1 VPVPVALILGVFTG
15 VVLTALLVVGM
26 MRKKMVVPERS
37 ARNFEETCAAIEKAV
52 PALEGWSFPHDTLDM
67 YAKLEAKGMAPDGVK
82 QISVKQIRVY
92 FVCNPGLAKRV
103 LTDSPQMSAIMPC
116 SWSVYELDDGSVRVS
131 KMNIGMMSKMF
142 SGEVKSAMGD
152 VAVADER
159 FITEVLGR

>member
-1 VPVPVALILGVFTG
+1 MTMPVALILGIFAG
-15 VVLTALLVVGM
+15 VILTTLLVVGM

-37 ARNFEETCAAIEKAV
+37 ARNFDDTCAAIEKVV

-67 YAKLEAKGMAPDGVK
+67 YAKLEAKGMAPEGVK
-82 QISVKQIRVY
+82 RIRVY

-142 SGEVKSAMGD
+142 SGEVKSAMGE
-152 VAVADER
+152 VAAADRR
-159 FITEVLGR
+159 FMTEVLGR

>member
-1 VPVPVALILGVFTG
+1 
-15 VVLTALLVVGM
+15 
-26 MRKKMVVPERS
+26 
-37 ARNFEETCAAIEKAV
+37 
-52 PALEGWSFPHDTLDM
+52 M

-82 QISVKQIRVY
+82 RIRVY

-142 SGEVKSAMGD
+142 SGEVKSAMGE
-152 VAVADER
+152 VAAADGR
-159 FITEVLGR
+159 FMTEVLGR

>member
-1 VPVPVALILGVFTG
+1 MSVAVALILGIIAG

-26 MRKKMVVPERS
+26 MRKNMVVPERS
-37 ARNFEETCAAIEKAV
+37 ARSFEETCAAIERAV

-82 QISVKQIRVY
+82 RIRVY

-116 SWSVYELDDGSVRVS
+116 SWSVYELDDGSVQVS

-142 SGEVKSAMGD
+142 SGEVKSAMGE
-152 VAVADER
+152 VAAADGR
-159 FITEVLGR
+159 FMAEVLGHS